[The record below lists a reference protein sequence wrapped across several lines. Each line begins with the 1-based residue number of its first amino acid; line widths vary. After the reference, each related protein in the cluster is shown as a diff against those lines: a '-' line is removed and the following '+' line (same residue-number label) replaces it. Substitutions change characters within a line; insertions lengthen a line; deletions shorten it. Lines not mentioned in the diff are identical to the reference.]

1 MKIEIKLEGDDIG
14 EIVKEIGKMI
24 EANKNGI
31 RKLIEVF
38 VDEAIDVVKEP
49 KILDK
54 GANVYVRL
62 NREINQKYKK
72 GLKGFFE

>member
-14 EIVKEIGKMI
+14 EIMKEVGKMI

>member
-72 GLKGFFE
+72 GLKGFF

>member
-14 EIVKEIGKMI
+14 EIVKEIGKII
-24 EANKNGI
+24 EANTNGI

-38 VDEAIDVVKEP
+38 ADEAIEVVKEP

-54 GANVYVRL
+54 GANLYVRL
-62 NREINQKYKK
+62 NREINRKYKK
-72 GLKGFFE
+72 GLKGIFE